1 MAESR
6 GRSRHVN
13 LPIGLTLTRIVAV
26 PLLIVF
32 LISSSRVHALI
43 AMAIF
48 ILASITDWADGAVA
62 RRRNQVTTLGTL
74 LDPIADKLLVAA
86 YVIGAGRVGFL
97 VARAF
102 GIGDIRG
109 HGSGNVGATNV
120 LRAAGR
126 VAALATLAGDIAKG
140 YGAVWA
146 GAWLAGGALAPKAL
160 CAVAA
165 VVGNCWSVFLGF
177 RGGKGVA
184 TGLGALLNLMPL
196 AVLPA
201 IPAWLAV
208 VLTTRYVSLGSIVGA
223 ACVPLGALLL
233 GQPRL
238 FTLAAVMVA
247 VLIITRHR
255 ENITHLLAGSQP
267 KLGGTA
273 APP

>member
-1 MAESR
+1 MS
-6 GRSRHVN
+6 G
-13 LPIGLTLTRIVAV
+13 
-26 PLLIVF
+26 
-32 LISSSRVHALI
+32 ALAI
-43 AMAIF
+43 A
-48 ILASITDWADGAVA
+48 
-62 RRRNQVTTLGTL
+62 
-74 LDPIADKLLVAA
+74 AA
-86 YVIGAGRVGFL
+86 YVIGAVPIGFL

-102 GIGDIRG
+102 GIGDIRR
-109 HGSGNVGATNV
+109 HGSGTIGATNV

-146 GAWLAGGALAPKAL
+146 AAWLAGGALAPKAL

-208 VLTTRYVSLGSIVGA
+208 VLTTRYVSLGCIVGA

-247 VLIITRHR
+247 VLIITRHQ
-255 ENITHLLAGSQP
+255 ENITRLLAGSER
-267 KLGGTA
+267 KLGGNA
-273 APP
+273 APHVRTREEPSR